1 MPGYLIQSL
10 NSTIDLMI
18 QQKYK
23 NWIEV
28 WRFFVRTL
36 LLCQILFRNLL
47 SVRNLSIRSLL
58 SIRMLLL
65 LCVRNLLLSVW
76 FPSEI
81 IFLSDFPPKSP
92 YFCQVSLRNFLLS
105 VINLLLSVR
114 FPSEIS
120 FFLSEISFPSGFPQ
134 KFSFCEVSFRN
145 LLSVSFPLEISFFLS
160 EVRNIL
166 LSVRFSSD
174 ISFFLSDISF
184 LSGFP
189 QKSPAFLEL
198 K

>member
-10 NSTIDLMI
+10 NFTIDLMI
-18 QQKYK
+18 QHKYK

-28 WRFFVRTL
+28 WRFFF
-36 LLCQILFRNLL
+36 CQNSPSFYQIFLRNLL

-65 LCVRNLLLSVW
+65 LCVR

-81 IFLSDFPPKSP
+81 FFLSDFLQKSSS
-92 YFCQVSLRNFLLS
+92 FCQISFRN
-105 VINLLLSVR
+105 LLSVR
-114 FPSEIS
+114 FPQKSPS
-120 FFLSEISFPSGFPQ
+120 FLSDFPQ
-134 KFSFCEVSFRN
+134 KFSFCQVSFRKL

-160 EVRNIL
+160 EVRNIH
-166 LSVRFSSD
+166 LSVRFSSN
-174 ISFFLSDISF
+174 ISFFSVRYFLLSVK
-184 LSGFP
+184 FP
-189 QKSPAFLEL
+189 SEIFCQKSPFCQVSLEKSPDFLEL

>member
-10 NSTIDLMI
+10 NFTIDLMI
-18 QQKYK
+18 QHKYK

-28 WRFFVRTL
+28 WRFFF
-36 LLCQILFRNLL
+36 CQNSPSFYQIFLRNLL

-65 LCVRNLLLSVW
+65 LCVR

-81 IFLSDFPPKSP
+81 FFLSDFLQKSTFLSDFPQKSP
-92 YFCQVSLRNFLLS
+92 S
-105 VINLLLSVR
+105 
-114 FPSEIS
+114 
-120 FFLSEISFPSGFPQ
+120 FLSDFPQ
-134 KFSFCEVSFRN
+134 KFSFCQVSFRKL

-160 EVRNIL
+160 EVRNIH
-166 LSVRFSSD
+166 LSVRFSSN
-174 ISFFLSDISF
+174 ISFFSVRYFLLSVK
-184 LSGFP
+184 FP
-189 QKSPAFLEL
+189 SEIFCQKSPFCQVSLEKSPDFLEL